1 MLWFPTVPHLYF
13 WLPTAPMAGWDI
25 CNMCLAGGSGLEQA
39 FVDADAA
46 MPPEGL
52 PVASERA
59 GGESRRL
66 GLARE
71 ITRSAAEGFAL
82 LTART
87 ASARY
92 AADFLSTVGNVSFSH
107 KILNYLNIPKII
119 FKNLKLSQ
127 K

>member
-1 MLWFPTVPHLYF
+1 
-13 WLPTAPMAGWDI
+13 
-25 CNMCLAGGSGLEQA
+25 MCLAGGSGLEQA
-39 FVDADAA
+39 IVDADAA

-52 PVASERA
+52 PVTSERA

-66 GLARE
+66 GLKRKAGE
-71 ITRSAAEGFAL
+71 ITRSVAEDFAV

-107 KILNYLNIPKII
+107 KD
-119 FKNLKLSQ
+119 LKLS
-127 K
+127 KYT